1 MYWLKQSTSTVV
13 QFGPFVDVGDGVTP
27 ETGLATNMNSATT
40 GIRISKAGAVFAARG
55 TATLPVHNEFG
66 YYRTT
71 LSTADTDT
79 LGRLRMIFSETATTL
94 PVWMDFMV
102 VSAEVWDMLF
112 GSGGLT
118 TAMSAS
124 VNAQV
129 LDVLNV
135 DTFGEPGQETPLA
148 TTSIQAKIGY
158 LYKILR
164 NRKTSTATTI
174 SIYND
179 DATTVDHKRTIS
191 DDGTTYDETEIVSGP

>member
-1 MYWLKQSTSTVV
+1 
-13 QFGPFVDVGDGVTP
+13 
-27 ETGLATNMNSATT
+27 
-40 GIRISKAGAVFAARG
+40 
-55 TATLPVHNEFG
+55 
-66 YYRTT
+66 
-71 LSTADTDT
+71 
-79 LGRLRMIFSETATTL
+79 MIFSETATTL

-135 DTFGEPGQETPLA
+135 DTFGEPGQGTPLA

-191 DDGTTYDETEIVSGP
+191 DDGTTYDETELITGP